1 MERLS
6 GDIIVT
12 KMVKD
17 LLEDVSPASVAV
29 NQYPP
34 QLKPRLP
41 SWHQ

>member
-17 LLEDVSPASVAV
+17 LLENVSPASVAV
-29 NQYPP
+29 DHIH
-34 QLKPRLP
+34 P
-41 SWHQ
+41 S